1 MVTERYRRAV
11 PVLKKDYDIIRAGD
25 MKRQEQTT
33 HALRMMQWARHQVIQ
48 KKENYQGH
56 QRLLHNDKR
65 FKPL

>member
-48 KKENYQGH
+48 KKENYH
-56 QRLLHNDKR
+56 
-65 FKPL
+65 P